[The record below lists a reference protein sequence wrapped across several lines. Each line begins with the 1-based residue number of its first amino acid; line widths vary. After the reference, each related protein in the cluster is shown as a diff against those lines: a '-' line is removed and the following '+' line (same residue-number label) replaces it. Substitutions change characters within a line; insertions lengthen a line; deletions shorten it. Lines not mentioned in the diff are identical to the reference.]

1 MQNVDFS
8 RMIRQRPAVDS
19 APVYSAAT
27 PERRSSNR
35 AYVTAFIMALLAF
48 ALGVLAGLRLSDRTT
63 QNPVVYPDKAQS
75 FANTRPPA
83 PTEVVPEKPAAATGG
98 ARYLIK
104 LGTFSPTEA
113 EKLTEQLNSLT
124 ALDGLQIENCKHV
137 DVKRKENE
145 MAFSIPLKAGTPRSN
160 VFLGC
165 FSNRDLAV
173 GTVEIVTGSGLP
185 GTSQAKLYEIE

>member
-1 MQNVDFS
+1 
-8 RMIRQRPAVDS
+8 MIRQRPADP
-19 APVYSAAT
+19 APAYTTGT

-35 AYVTAFIMALLAF
+35 AYVTAFILALLAF
-48 ALGVLAGLRLSDRTT
+48 ALGVLAGLRLSDRTRE
-63 QNPVVYPDKAQS
+63 NPIVYPDKKGQS
-75 FANTRPPA
+75 FANARPPA
-83 PTEVVPEKPAAATGG
+83 TTEVLPEKPAAAPTG

-113 EKLTEQLNSLT
+113 EKLTEQLNNLT

-137 DVKRKENE
+137 DVKRKNDEL
-145 MAFSIPLKAGTPRSN
+145 AFSIPLKAGNPRSN